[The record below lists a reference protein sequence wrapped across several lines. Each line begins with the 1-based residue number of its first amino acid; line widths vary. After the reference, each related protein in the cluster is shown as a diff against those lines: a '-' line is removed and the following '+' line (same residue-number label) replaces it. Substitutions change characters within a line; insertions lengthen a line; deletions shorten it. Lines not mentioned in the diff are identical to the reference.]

1 MNYKSYIFGICA
13 FVFFLAGCSEEDNQ
27 SKGDFQT
34 GVFIL
39 NEGNFSKANGSIT
52 FLNLSTAEV
61 THDIFGRVNNDR
73 ALGDVVQSMTID
85 GDKSF
90 IAVNNSNKIEVVNAN
105 TFESQATIDLSLPRS
120 FIVHNGKGYAT
131 EWVSFIETGR
141 VSVID
146 LNDYS
151 ITATIPAGFGADK
164 MIAVGEHLFVSN
176 NLTNTVSVID
186 FTTEEVIETIE
197 VGNSPAAFVKDR
209 NGKLWVICSG
219 GYNENFEPLNDG
231 KLVQLDPV
239 DFAVI
244 KSIETGS
251 QISSQLLIDNAG
263 EHLFFSISNRIY
275 RININDNVVP
285 TEPFILEENASGFY
299 GLGMDPVTEW
309 IYASDAL
316 GFSANGKVY
325 RYNEAGEKIDVISA
339 GIGPNNFVFKY

>member
-1 MNYKSYIFGICA
+1 MNFKSYIFGICA
-13 FVFFLAGCSEEDNQ
+13 FVFFLTGCSEEDNH

-39 NEGNFSKANGSIT
+39 NEGNFSKANGSIS
-52 FLNLSTAEV
+52 FLNLATAEV
-61 THDIFGRVNNDR
+61 TPDIFGRVNNNR

-85 GDKSF
+85 GDKSY
-90 IAVNNSNKIEVVNAN
+90 IVVNNSNKIEVVNAN
-105 TFESQATIDLSLPRS
+105 TFESLAVIDLSLPRN
-120 FIVHNGKGYAT
+120 FMVHNGKGYAT
-131 EWVSFIETGR
+131 EWVSFIEPGR

-151 ITATIPAGFGADK
+151 ITTTIPAGFGADK
-164 MIAVGEHLFVSN
+164 MIAVDNHLFVSN
-176 NLTNTVSVID
+176 NLSNTVSVID
-186 FTTEEVIETIE
+186 FITEEVIETIE
-197 VGNSPAAFVKDR
+197 VGNSPAAFVKDK

-239 DFAVI
+239 NFSVM
-244 KSIETGS
+244 KSIETSS

-263 EHLFFSISNRIY
+263 EHLLFSISNGIY
-275 RININDNVVP
+275 KVNIGDTAVP
-285 TEPFILEENASGFY
+285 DEPYIFEENASGFY
-299 GLGMDPVTEW
+299 GIAIDPVTEW

-316 GFSANGKVY
+316 SFSANGKVY
-325 RYNEAGEKIDVISA
+325 RYNEAGEKVDVTSA